1 MKGTGPE
8 FIAAK
13 LAERDLRHRQQGT
26 SRYLVEPNVKDGK
39 GGLRDL
45 HTLFWIAK
53 YFYRVQSREELVKA
67 GVFSRAELLRFRKSE
82 DFLWAVRCHMHFLT
96 GRAEERLSFDLQRE
110 MAARLGYTTHP
121 GLKDVE
127 RFMKHYFLVA
137 KEVGDL
143 TRIFCAALEE
153 HHGKPVPALNRF
165 LRLGRKRRTKVPGTT
180 DFVVENDRITV
191 ADDKVFARDP
201 VNLIRVF
208 HLADANDLQFH
219 PEAMQLI
226 TRSLGADRRHAS
238 RRPRGQP
245 AVSRDPVVAEER
257 RAGAPRH
264 ERDRRARPLHPRL
277 GKVVA
282 MMQFSMYHHYT
293 VDEHLIRSIGNPRR
307 DRARR
312 SGGRAPA
319 GERDI
324 PRDQGSGRPAT
335 SRSSCTISPRAGRRI
350 TPSPAPGSPGS
361 SGRASASARRRP
373 RPWRGWSSIIS

>member
-1 MKGTGPE
+1 
-8 FIAAK
+8 
-13 LAERDLRHRQQGT
+13 
-26 SRYLVEPNVKDGK
+26 
-39 GGLRDL
+39 
-45 HTLFWIAK
+45 
-53 YFYRVQSREELVKA
+53 
-67 GVFSRAELLRFRKSE
+67 
-82 DFLWAVRCHMHFLT
+82 
-96 GRAEERLSFDLQRE
+96 
-110 MAARLGYTTHP
+110 
-121 GLKDVE
+121 
-127 RFMKHYFLVA
+127 MKHYFLVA

-165 LRLGRKRRTKVPGTT
+165 LRLGRKRRTQGPGHDRFRRRERPHHGGRRQGLRPRPGQPHPRLPSRRRQRPAVPSRG
-180 DFVVENDRITV
+180 D
-191 ADDKVFARDP
+191 AAHHPLAR
-201 VNLIRVF
+201 
-208 HLADANDLQFH
+208 
-219 PEAMQLI
+219 
-226 TRSLGADRRHAS
+226 ADRRQAP

-277 GKVVA
+277 RQGRGDDAVLDVPPLHGRRA
-282 MMQFSMYHHYT
+282 PDPLDRQ
-293 VDEHLIRSIGNPRR
+293 PRR

-324 PRDQGSGRPAT
+324 PRHQGPGRPL
-335 SRSSCTISPRAGRRI
+335 CRALPARYRQGPAGGSLR
-350 TPSPAPGSPGS
+350 SPAPGSPGS